1 MIFLPSAFHQ
11 YVVNIDLNISLNLL
25 CEHLVHEPLIR
36 HARIFKAKWRYFI
49 EEEALASD
57 EQSLL
62 LICFVHFDLVVT

>member
-1 MIFLPSAFHQ
+1 MIALSSVFYQH
-11 YVVNIDLNISLNLL
+11 VVDVDLDIPPDLT
-25 CEHLVHEPLIR
+25 CKHLVHEPLVCC
-36 HARIFKAKWRYFI
+36 AGVFKAKWRYFI